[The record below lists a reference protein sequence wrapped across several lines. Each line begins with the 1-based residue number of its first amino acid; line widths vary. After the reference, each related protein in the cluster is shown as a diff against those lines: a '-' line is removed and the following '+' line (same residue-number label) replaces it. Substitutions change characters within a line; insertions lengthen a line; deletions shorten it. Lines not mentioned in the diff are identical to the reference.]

1 MAADHYAVLGV
12 AHDATQDEI
21 KRAYR
26 RLARELHP
34 DVNPDPVAE
43 ERFKDVTAAY
53 EVLSDPQRRQM
64 YDLGFSNGAGGGG
77 FGGFGGG
84 GFGGGLGDFVEAF
97 FGQAAARGP
106 RSRQQRG
113 HDALIPLT
121 IDLLDAA
128 RGVERD
134 ITLDTAIVCDTCK
147 GEGTA
152 EGTHPEMCPM
162 CKGRGEV
169 QSVQR
174 SLLGQIV
181 TSRAC
186 PQCHGFGSVIANPC
200 PDCSGEG
207 RVRNRQTLTVQVPAG
222 VDTGTRLHLPSRGE
236 VGPGGGPAG
245 DLYVEIN
252 VRPHATLVR
261 RGDDLLT
268 RIVIP
273 MTAAALGTSI
283 DVTTLDGPE
292 PLEVKA
298 GTQSG
303 SVTTLRG
310 RGMPRLRGSGAGDLH
325 VQLDVA
331 TPTKLDDEQRVLLE
345 QFAELRGEER
355 AEPVT
360 DHAKGG
366 FFTRLK
372 DAFNDK

>member
-1 MAADHYAVLGV
+1 MAEDHYAVLGV

-34 DVNPDPVAE
+34 DVNPDKVAA

-64 YDLGFSNGAGGGG
+64 YDLGFSGNGGGAGFGG
-77 FGGFGGG
+77 FGGFG
-84 GFGGGLGDFVEAF
+84 GGGLGDFVEAF
-97 FGQAAARGP
+97 FGQAASRGP

-128 RGVERD
+128 RGLSRD
-134 ITLDTAIVCDTCK
+134 ITLDTAVVCETCH
-147 GEGTA
+147 GDGTA
-152 EGTHPEMCPM
+152 AGSKPETCSM

-186 PQCHGFGSVIANPC
+186 PQCNGYGTIIAQPC
-200 PDCSGEG
+200 MDCSGEG
-207 RVRNRQTLTVQVPAG
+207 RVRTRQTLSVQIPAG
-222 VDTGTRLHLPSRGE
+222 VDTGTRLHLPGRGE
-236 VGPGGGPAG
+236 VGPGGGPNG
-245 DLYVEIN
+245 DLYVELT
-252 VRPHATLVR
+252 VRPHPTLTR
-261 RGDDLLT
+261 RGDDLVT
-268 RIVIP
+268 RIVVP

-292 PLEVKA
+292 PVEVKA

-303 SVTTLRG
+303 ETLTMRG
-310 RGMPRLRGSGAGDLH
+310 RGMPRLRGSGTGDLH
-325 VQLDVA
+325 VVLDVA
-331 TPTKLDDEQRVLLE
+331 TPTRLDDEQRALLE
-345 QFAELRGEER
+345 KFAELRGEER
-355 AEPVT
+355 AEVVAE
-360 DHAKGG
+360 HSGG
-366 FFTRLK
+366 LFSKIK
-372 DAFNDK
+372 DAFGGR

>member
-1 MAADHYAVLGV
+1 VAADHYAVLGV

-34 DVNPDPVAE
+34 DVNPDTEAS

-53 EVLSDPQRRQM
+53 EILSDAQRRQM
-64 YDLGFSNGAGGGG
+64 YDLGFSGNGGGGG
-77 FGGFGGG
+77 FGGFGGFG
-84 GFGGGLGDFVEAF
+84 GGGLGDFVEAF
-97 FGQAAARGP
+97 FGQGAPRGP

-128 RGVERD
+128 RGLSRD
-134 ITLDTAIVCDTCK
+134 ITLDTAVACERCK

-152 EGTHPEMCPM
+152 EGSHPETCPM

-186 PQCHGFGSVIANPC
+186 PQCNGFGSIIANPC
-200 PDCSGEG
+200 GDCSGEG
-207 RVRNRQTLTVQVPAG
+207 RVRTRQTLTVQIPGG
-222 VDTGTRLHLPSRGE
+222 VDTGTRLHLPGRGE
-236 VGPGGGPAG
+236 VGPGGGPNG

-252 VRPHATLVR
+252 VRPHPTLTR
-261 RGDDLLT
+261 RGDDLIT
-268 RIVIP
+268 RIVVP
-273 MTAAALGTSI
+273 MTSATLGTSI

-292 PLEVKA
+292 PIGVKA

-303 SVTTLRG
+303 ETLTLRG

-325 VQLDVA
+325 VILDVA
-331 TPTKLDDEQRVLLE
+331 TPTRLDDEQRELLE
-345 QFAELRGEER
+345 KFADLRGEER
-355 AEPVT
+355 AEVVI
-360 DHAKGG
+360 DNANSGL
-366 FFTRLK
+366 FSRIK
-372 DAFNDK
+372 DAFNGK

>member
-1 MAADHYAVLGV
+1 VAADHYAVLGV

-34 DVNPDPVAE
+34 DVNPDKEAS

-53 EVLSDPQRRQM
+53 EILSDPQRRQM
-64 YDLGFSNGAGGGG
+64 YDLGFSGSGAGGGNFGG
-77 FGGFGGG
+77 FGGFG
-84 GFGGGLGDFVEAF
+84 GGGLGDFVEAF
-97 FGQAAARGP
+97 FGQQTARGP

-128 RGVERD
+128 RGLSRD
-134 ITLDTAIVCDTCK
+134 ITLDTAVVCETCK
-147 GEGTA
+147 GDGNA
-152 EGTHPEMCPM
+152 AGSHPETCSM

-186 PQCHGFGSVIANPC
+186 PQCNGSIIANPC

-207 RVRNRQTLTVQVPAG
+207 RVRTRQTLTVQIPAG
-222 VDTGTRLHLPSRGE
+222 VDNGTRLHLPGRGE
-236 VGPGGGPAG
+236 VGPGGGPNG
-245 DLYVEIN
+245 DLYVELT
-252 VRPHATLVR
+252 VRPHPTLTR
-261 RGDDLLT
+261 RGDDLMT
-268 RIVIP
+268 RIVLP

-292 PLEVKA
+292 PLEVKS

-303 SVTTLRG
+303 ETVTLRG
-310 RGMPRLRGSGAGDLH
+310 RGMPRLRGSGNGDLH
-325 VQLDVA
+325 VVLDVA
-331 TPTKLDDEQRVLLE
+331 TPVRLDDEQRELLE
-345 QFAELRGEER
+345 KFAELRGEER
-355 AEPVT
+355 AEVVIENS
-360 DHAKGG
+360 GG
-366 FFTRLK
+366 FFSKIK
-372 DAFNDK
+372 DAFGGR